1 MFLNSHR
8 FLTFSHSISSVSL
21 FLYAAAYFK
30 KGEIDI
36 LKERT
41 LVYMVFRDDYV
52 GLRTISRT
60 QKSPHRFYISRHKL
74 EELEHKSEIV
84 AYDIH
89 SFAILRR
96 NAYAGTL
103 EIAFTWLGGDK
114 NSLSGYQDTIILP
127 YDEMAEHLRESVSER
142 KPIVWKALSVDDS
155 VGQARIVFKSRK
167 NLHAALGN
175 GVIRRKL
182 IRFLRDQFR
191 WGNSEEIEIYDDF
204 VPYSFFFRE
213 IKDGKAGISG
223 GLILHG
229 QEDMKKAYYSMHT

>member
-1 MFLNSHR
+1 
-8 FLTFSHSISSVSL
+8 
-21 FLYAAAYFK
+21 
-30 KGEIDI
+30 
-36 LKERT
+36 
-41 LVYMVFRDDYV
+41 
-52 GLRTISRT
+52 
-60 QKSPHRFYISRHKL
+60 
-74 EELEHKSEIV
+74 
-84 AYDIH
+84 
-89 SFAILRR
+89 
-96 NAYAGTL
+96 
-103 EIAFTWLGGDK
+103 
-114 NSLSGYQDTIILP
+114 
-127 YDEMAEHLRESVSER
+127 LRESVSER

-229 QEDMKKAYYSMHT
+229 QEDMEKALSKGDYIAAGRINEKMNAIKKRSAGGRRW

>member
-1 MFLNSHR
+1 MR
-8 FLTFSHSISSVSL
+8 
-21 FLYAAAYFK
+21 K
-30 KGEIDI
+30 
-36 LKERT
+36 RT
-41 LVYMVFRDDYV
+41 LVYMIFREDYV
-52 GLRTISRT
+52 GLRTVSRS
-60 QKSPHRFYISRHKL
+60 QKSPHRFYISRNKL
-74 EELEHKSEIV
+74 EELEHKPEVI
-84 AYDIH
+84 ACDIH
-89 SFAILRR
+89 SFAVLRR
-96 NAYAGTL
+96 DTYAGTL

-213 IKDGKAGISG
+213 QTPYGAGICG
-223 GLILHG
+223 GVILHG
-229 QEDMKKAYYSMHT
+229 RENLEKAYYGIHT